1 MTSRI
6 PFLEPG
12 AGSKAHPIREG
23 ALDLTAL
30 ARERITEWNQ
40 AVREFTSQKPAL
52 ALGLAAGMGV
62 MLGWLIKRR

>member
-1 MTSRI
+1 MASRI
-6 PFLEPG
+6 PFLEP
-12 AGSKAHPIREG
+12 ASGSQRRQIKEK

-30 ARERITEWNQ
+30 ARERLVEWNQ
-40 AVREFTSQKPAL
+40 AVREFTIQKPAI